1 MKLKYFFP
9 AVLLLMF
16 FFLVSCKKKKIDPID
31 ESAATTIGN
40 VTALSINSGKSRVK
54 LSWKQPAASANVSI
68 AKYRVFW
75 NNNTDSLEL
84 PAPAPTENV
93 TTIINNLTEGNYSF
107 FVYAYNNKGNKS
119 QGTSVTGQV
128 YADKYEASLANRP
141 VDQVAH
147 TAMNGA
153 AIISWK
159 NAAAGAVHTEVTF
172 TDSQGATHKVNVLP
186 TTASTTLTAYKTG
199 SAFSFRTAYLPQTS
213 AIDTFHTAYST
224 MVVNLAGQ
232 VEEDKYASM
241 INLEADGPG
250 DTYGLINRILG
261 GTAYEVPDCGHPV
274 PHITEEFDNGLN
286 KNVFAFFAHV
296 ALDDDRCGATD
307 RQRTEI
313 KTYGSSPSAG
323 KAFNG
328 DEMIFKWKFKLDA
341 AFQSSS
347 GFTHIHQI
355 KAGDG
360 TNEDSP
366 LITITPRY
374 GSPDK
379 LEIIHTG
386 NTDATT
392 LGKVKIVDLA
402 PFKGNWIE
410 ATEKIKFGTH
420 GTYELVLKKVSDGS
434 VLLSYAINDM
444 DLWRTA
450 ATFCRPKWGIYRSLS
465 NAVRL
470 RDEKVLF
477 ADFAI
482 GKK

>member
-9 AVLLLMF
+9 VVLLLML
-16 FFLVSCKKKKIDPID
+16 FFLAGCKKKKTDLID
-31 ESAATTIGN
+31 
-40 VTALSINSGKSRVK
+40 
-54 LSWKQPAASANVSI
+54 Q
-68 AKYRVFW
+68 
-75 NNNTDSLEL
+75 
-84 PAPAPTENV
+84 PAPAG
-93 TTIINNLTEGNYSF
+93 IN
-107 FVYAYNNKGNKS
+107 
-119 QGTSVTGQV
+119 
-128 YADKYEASLANRP
+128 P
-141 VDQVAH
+141 
-147 TAMNGA
+147 
-153 AIISWK
+153 
-159 NAAAGAVHTEVTF
+159 
-172 TDSQGATHKVNVLP
+172 
-186 TTASTTLTAYKTG
+186 
-199 SAFSFRTAYLPQTS
+199 
-213 AIDTFHTAYST
+213 
-224 MVVNLAGQ
+224 AGQ
-232 VEEDKYASM
+232 VEEDKYGTM

-250 DTYGLINRILG
+250 DTYGLLNRKLG

-274 PHITEEFDNGLN
+274 PHITEEFDSGLN

-296 ALDDDRCGATD
+296 SLDDDRCGATD

-328 DEMIFKWKFKLDA
+328 DEMTFKWKFKLDG
-341 AFQSSS
+341 AFQPSS

-379 LEIIHTG
+379 MEIIHTG
-386 NTDATT
+386 NTTATT
-392 LGKVKIVDLA
+392 LGKVKAVDLA
-402 PFKGNWIE
+402 SFKGNWIE

-420 GTYELVLKKVSDGS
+420 GTYELILKKVNDGS
-434 VLLSYAINDM
+434 VLLSYAINDI

-450 ATFCRPKWGIYRSLS
+450 ATFCRPKWGVYRSLS